1 MDESEI
7 RWKQMLTIAI
17 DPGVNGG
24 ICWRFEGKTTA
35 MRMPPTDF
43 EIAELLARLARKCD
57 LVEAYIE
64 KPPLFAGRNI
74 PGSAVGKMMF
84 NFGVVLGVSMAC
96 GFKVHRVRPQT
107 WQKTHPVGTKGDLT
121 TTQWKNKLK
130 GRAQELFPTC
140 DVTLKTADA
149 LLILDS
155 AVRGVIN

>member
-1 MDESEI
+1 MPLYI
-7 RWKQMLTIAI
+7 GC
-17 DPGVNGG
+17 DPGKNGG
-24 ICWRFEGKTTA
+24 FAWTDGESFECA
-35 MRMPPTDF
+35 AMPPTEADVN
-43 EIAELLARLARKCD
+43 ALLAHLSTKAKD
-57 LVEAYIE
+57 VSIYLEE
-64 KPPLFAGRNI
+64 PPLFAGRNI

-96 GFKVHRVRPQT
+96 GFKVHRVRPQI
-107 WQKTHPVGTKGDLT
+107 WQKTHPVGTKGELT

-155 AVRGVIN
+155 AVRGAIN